1 MENNRRIFTIG
12 GGTGTS
18 LIIIATVIL
27 SVLKV
32 TGKLAIGWLWVFSPI
47 WLSIIVPFIGWIV
60 FLIIVVLFTL
70 IFSDSKYKS

>member
-1 MENNRRIFTIG
+1 MESNRRIFTIG

-60 FLIIVVLFTL
+60 FLIIVVLFAL
-70 IFSDSKYKS
+70 IFSDSRYKS

>member
-60 FLIIVVLFTL
+60 FLIIVVLFAL